1 MMSAAR
7 RAWPALA
14 RRASRTAGRSSSSSS
29 MRSAARVWARMAV
42 SGWFSS
48 WAMPAAISP
57 SVPRRSMAATRACSR
72 WRRASA
78 RPRRQAA
85 APATSSALAAAQ
97 ASHCAQGQEAGVST
111 RSLRR
116 AKGLAGGAQRFLQ
129 RQRPAVRA
137 GVLARQQ
144 AQRLG
149 ADGQAQVGQRVGDVA
164 VLQQLARVQQ
174 QAPAGRSHQP
184 VARRVHRQRDGTTLR
199 ARLRHG
205 GVQAG
210 GRRQAAGPG
219 AVAQLAQPQQLRQRR
234 AQAGIQ
240 ALGRGRM
247 RQGGQ
252 RGQHRLVLYGLL
264 AEHALGD
271 AGALEKASYW
281 RR

>member
-1 MMSAAR
+1 
-7 RAWPALA
+7 
-14 RRASRTAGRSSSSSS
+14 

-111 RSLRR
+111 RSLRTGRR
-116 AKGLAGGAQRFLQ
+116 AGWR
-129 RQRPAVRA
+129 RPAVSAATASSRA
-137 GVLARQQ
+137 RRRPGAPA